1 MVEEGKHLAESKTQQ
16 VMQALKHVRGLK
28 HNGYQGS
35 AEILA
40 RVKSYEQSSLAAE
53 QTPLASARPDDM
65 DRLALLDPLTELHSH
80 RAFLKEMK
88 AELKRAARYK
98 YAIALCMFRVDRFD
112 HVLRQYSQLTGD
124 AVLKVVANV
133 LKNSCNEQDITAM
146 YGEQLFAWAMPKIAS
161 SSAAL
166 IAEKVRQKVG
176 NQAITHNWQNFSV
189 TTSVGIA
196 SFPEHAYEYD
206 ELIARAT
213 EVMEQAID
221 RGGDRVILV

>member
-1 MVEEGKHLAESKTQQ
+1 MVEEGKNSAESKTQQ
-16 VMQALKHVRGLK
+16 ALLALKRSRGISQ
-28 HNGYQGS
+28 NGYGGNG
-35 AEILA
+35 EILA
-40 RVKSYEQSSLAAE
+40 RVQAFEQSSLVAE
-53 QTPLASARPDDM
+53 QASIASVRPDDL

-80 RAFLKEMK
+80 RAFLKELR

-98 YAIALCMFRVDRFD
+98 YAIALCMFSVDGFD
-112 HVLRQYSQLTGD
+112 DVYQQYGQLTAD

-133 LKNSCNEQDITAM
+133 LKNSRSEHDIAAM
-146 YGEQLFAWAMPKIAS
+146 YGAPLFAWAMPKIALA
-161 SSAAL
+161 SAAL

-196 SFPEHAYEYD
+196 SFPEHAHEHD

-221 RGGDRVILV
+221 RGGDRVIVA